1 MRITLDALETLDA
14 IARHGSFGAAA
25 RALHK
30 AQSAVSYSIRQL
42 EQTLGVD
49 LFDRSSY
56 RARLTAEGAAVL
68 EEGRALL
75 GRARRIEDMALE
87 YAGGWEPRL
96 RVVVDG
102 VLPMRPIMEALMTL
116 ESERVPTHV
125 HVSTEFLSG
134 VERRFERDG
143 AEIMIAKDWTR
154 DPLLEGRMLP
164 AEPMVLVAAAGHP
177 VLSAGPHDL
186 DSLRTFLEVSVHDSS
201 EHTQARDT
209 NTVPGGRVFYVSDF
223 QTKHDALCLGLGYG
237 WLPTRLADADL
248 ASGRLVEVPH
258 RTTSRQTLTPWLV
271 TRRTEPLGRTA
282 KRFVD
287 RVVSAWTSA

>member
-30 AQSAVSYSIRQL
+30 AQSAVSYSVRQL
-42 EQTLGVD
+42 EETLGVD

-56 RARLTAEGAAVL
+56 RARLTPEGAAVL
-68 EEGRALL
+68 EEGRAVLS
-75 GRARRIEDMALE
+75 RARRLESMALE

-102 VLPMRPIMEALMTL
+102 VLPMRPIMQALLTL
-116 ESERVPTHV
+116 EDEKVPTHV
-125 HVSTEFLSG
+125 QVSTEFLSG

-154 DPLLEGRMLP
+154 DPLLEGRELP
-164 AEPMVLVAAAGHP
+164 AEALVLVAAAGHP
-177 VLSAGPHDL
+177 VLTAGPHDL
-186 DSLRTFLEVSVHDSS
+186 DSLRPFLEVSVHDSS
-201 EHTQARDT
+201 EHTQSRDT

-223 QTKHDALCLGLGYG
+223 QTKHDALRLGLGYG
-237 WLPTRLADADL
+237 WLPTRLTGPDL
-248 ASGRLVEVPH
+248 ASGHLVEVPH
-258 RTTSRQTLTPWLV
+258 RVSSRQSLTPWLV

-282 KRFVD
+282 RRFVE
-287 RVVSAWTSA
+287 VVVAAWTA